1 MYKTQV
7 HIYWKLNERY
17 LIGKRYT
24 VLKVLE
30 TPCLRPSSSQLCP
43 SHAERW
49 WVLGQRHHF
58 RFHVWSYFQRVI
70 LLPFS
75 RLRGCKLCSAHV
87 LKQCLYNKHSRPTRT
102 AFIHQLDS
110 FTSEILTLC
119 PAPPT
124 HKAGRIL
131 LAQRK
136 GCPFSQGCGPE
147 DPPRWKKH
155 GESEGSLSRMAP
167 PTTRGGNQE
176 AGGGPHATAPV
187 LKYKAT
193 GEKRTIPQKH
203 STNLGVEA
211 KGQWATPLPSEGG
224 GLNDSTYR

>member
-1 MYKTQV
+1 MKPYFIYFFFMYKTQV

-43 SHAERW
+43 SQAERW
-49 WVLGQRHHF
+49 WVLGQWHHF
-58 RFHVWSYFQRVI
+58 RFHVWSYFQHVI

-75 RLRGCKLCSAHV
+75 WLRGCKLCSAHV

-131 LAQRK
+131 LAQGK
-136 GCPFSQGCGPE
+136 GCPFSQGRGPE
-147 DPPRWKKH
+147 DP
-155 GESEGSLSRMAP
+155 EEP
-167 PTTRGGNQE
+167 PTGKAWREWRKFITH
-176 AGGGPHATAPV
+176 GPPHNEGRESGSWGRAPC
-187 LKYKAT
+187 YC
-193 GEKRTIPQKH
+193 
-203 STNLGVEA
+203 
-211 KGQWATPLPSEGG
+211 PSP
-224 GLNDSTYR
+224 

>member
-17 LIGKRYT
+17 REKMHI
-24 VLKVLE
+24 LKVLE

-49 WVLGQRHHF
+49 WVLGQRYHF
-58 RFHVWSYFQRVI
+58 RFHVWSYFQHDI
-70 LLPFS
+70 LLPLS
-75 RLRGCKLCSAHV
+75 QLRGCKLCSAHV

-124 HKAGRIL
+124 HKAGQIL
-131 LAQRK
+131 SAQRK
-136 GCPFSQGCGPE
+136 GCPFSQGRGPE
-147 DPPRWKKH
+147 DPEEPPAGKSMERVKEVYHAWPPPKR
-155 GESEGSLSRMAP
+155 GEGIRKLEEGPMLLPQSLNTKQREK
-167 PTTRGGNQE
+167 RGPSLKN
-176 AGGGPHATAPV
+176 TAPTSAWRQKDSGQDHFP
-187 LKYKAT
+187 LKGA
-193 GEKRTIPQKH
+193 G
-203 STNLGVEA
+203 
-211 KGQWATPLPSEGG
+211 
-224 GLNDSTYR
+224 